1 MFEKELTKRQ
11 IQAQH
16 TKDIIYRTAIDMME
30 QKGFQNLKVEE
41 ICKAAGVSIGSFYNC
56 FKTKYEILDEVFHQ
70 LDLHILE
77 VAPLKLAEGSA
88 VEKIINFFGIYADY
102 NMWRGLEFTKHLY
115 GVQNNLF
122 KKKGRKLQTVL
133 QNIIE
138 EGQKSGELNKSMTAE
153 EAVEYLFV
161 AIRGVVYNWCLHD
174 GEYDLRE
181 YMLNFVRKLLCALT
195 KKI

>member
-11 IQAQH
+11 LQAQN
-16 TKDIIYRTAIDMME
+16 TKDLIYKTAIEMME

-41 ICKAAGVSIGSFYNC
+41 ICKAAGVSVGSFYNC
-56 FKTKYEILDEVFHQ
+56 FKTKYEILDEVFDQ
-70 LDLHILE
+70 LDIHIME
-77 VAPLKLAEGSA
+77 VAPHKLHEGNA
-88 VEKIINFFGIYADY
+88 VERIINFFEIYADY
-102 NMWRGLEFTKHLY
+102 NIWRGLEFTKHLY

-133 QNIIE
+133 QTIIA
-138 EGQKSGELNKSMTAE
+138 EGQESGELNKSMTPE

-161 AIRGVVYNWCLHD
+161 AVRGTVYNWCLHE

-181 YMLNFVRKLLCALT
+181 YMIQFVKRLLCALT
-195 KKI
+195 NK